1 MLLDFGPIQIGI
13 AKRLVIVVS
22 LSSLQNQ
29 CSLYWKERWVVSI
42 MLLIQTMHKGVYTW
56 VNPNPNYAIAKDYK
70 CFVGGAMP
78 GFWDYY
84 KEGEG
89 GTGYQTYSAENG
101 ALFQRQLD
109 AARQAGLKYLQIST
123 WNDYGEGTTIEPT
136 LEYGYKIPPH
146 VAEVHRR
153 KLSASRLRT
162 YLSLVSSTML
172 HNLIMRG

>member
-1 MLLDFGPIQIGI
+1 MLLDFGPIQNGI

-42 MLLIQTMHKGVYTW
+42 MLLIQTMHKVFYTW

-89 GTGYQTYSAENG
+89 GTGYQTYSTENG

-136 LEYGYKIPPH
+136 LEYGYKYLLMLQKFTGVSYQQADLELIYAGIKH
-146 VAEVHRR
+146 V
-153 KLSASRLRT
+153 
-162 YLSLVSSTML
+162 L
-172 HNLIMRG
+172 HNLITRR